1 MEQPKKERKIAP
13 GQMTLD
19 QRKQIVEMKLQGYT
33 HEEVAAAIPC
43 TVRTARKWW
52 YRYREGHE
60 KDVQQELDSLAK
72 QLTAQHSLRAAHC
85 LRQAREMET
94 LAREAEA
101 DPDRIGQ
108 ASQFRREAR
117 GYEQLADAAL
127 KQVAKLSGA
136 EAAAK
141 LELTGADGGP
151 LEIDFSTLTEE
162 ELKKYLS

>member
-1 MEQPKKERKIAP
+1 MAERQK
-13 GQMTLD
+13 GSTSKMTLD
-19 QRKQIVEMKLQGYT
+19 QRKQIVEMKLQGYS

-43 TVRTARKWW
+43 AVRTARKWW
-52 YRYREGHE
+52 YRYRDGHE
-60 KDVQQELDSLAK
+60 KDVQQELDSMAK

-94 LAREAEA
+94 LARESEA
-101 DPDRIGQ
+101 DPDRIMQ
-108 ASQFRREAR
+108 AAQFRREAR

-141 LELTGADGGP
+141 LEVTGADGGP
-151 LEIDFSTLTEE
+151 LEIDFSTLSEE